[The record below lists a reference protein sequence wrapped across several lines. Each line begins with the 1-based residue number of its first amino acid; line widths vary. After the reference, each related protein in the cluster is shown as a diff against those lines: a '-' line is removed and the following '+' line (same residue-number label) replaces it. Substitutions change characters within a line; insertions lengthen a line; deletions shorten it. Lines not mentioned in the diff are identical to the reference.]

1 MTRFDSVYRV
11 IVGDID
17 QISSERHFVT
27 LSTFVASIFL
37 LILCLVHIL
46 MGLKVAPVIL
56 AGSSSLVMLG
66 LYYFVRFRKCLYIPK
81 VILTGLGLIMLD
93 FTWYSKFLS
102 NGPVLFFI
110 LIFAALVIWVWQGK
124 CLAVLLVF
132 YFLNLAVLGIIDSHA
147 PEYLFKYPDP
157 NKRSLDIFFS
167 FFLYSSLLI
176 VLLLFIK
183 REFIRQKENAIK
195 SDKLKSAFLANM
207 SHEIRTPMNA
217 IVGFSELL
225 GDEYYSDHKQQ
236 YISIIQN
243 SSYNLIRLINDIID
257 LSKIEAGDLEIK
269 YSDIKISDLFVEL
282 KDSYSLDLIKREKL
296 LVSISYTID
305 EDLIFQSDP
314 LRLKQVLS
322 NLINNSVKFTSEGSI
337 TFGCEKTGRELIF
350 SVSDTGTGI
359 TEEDQKKVFDRFTK
373 FNYHGMN
380 TEGSGIGLSIADK
393 LVNLLG
399 GKIWFDST
407 FGKGTNFFFS
417 LPYIAPSNFTTS
429 DKQPQKISSS
439 STVLQTKPILIV
451 EDDMVSFMLIKEFLR
466 PLNIEIHHV
475 TNGRDAVNF
484 VKMNPDV
491 CLILMDLKLPYMDG
505 YEATKAIR
513 QIDSKIPI
521 IAQTAYAMLG
531 DKEKVIAA
539 GCVDYI
545 DKPLESKR
553 LLELV
558 NKYILS

>member
-1 MTRFDSVYRV
+1 MTRFDSVYRA

-282 KDSYSLDLIKREKL
+282 KDFYSLDLIKREKL

-439 STVLQTKPILIV
+439 STVLPTKPILIV

>member
-1 MTRFDSVYRV
+1 
-11 IVGDID
+11 
-17 QISSERHFVT
+17 
-27 LSTFVASIFL
+27 
-37 LILCLVHIL
+37 
-46 MGLKVAPVIL
+46 VIL

-124 CLAVLLVF
+124 CLAVLLAF

-157 NKRSLDIFFS
+157 DKRSLDIFFS

-417 LPYIAPSNFTTS
+417 LPYIAPSKFSTS

-439 STVLQTKPILIV
+439 STVLSTKPILIV
-451 EDDMVSFMLIKEFLR
+451 EDDSVSLMLIKEFLR
-466 PLNIEIHHV
+466 PLNVEIHHV
-475 TNGRDAVNF
+475 TDGRDAVSF
-484 VKMNPDV
+484 VKMHPDV

-513 QIDSKIPI
+513 QINPKIPI